1 MGAEGKYIIEDDIDN
16 WGVAVS
22 ATNTF
27 TTLNVNKTDDKITVG
42 LDIPTGSKIR
52 FSSTGVLPGGLSVDV
67 IYYAIKV
74 DATIIQV
81 ASSSINAAAGT
92 PVVDLTDVGVG
103 THTIDVSEGES
114 LTDRQAVIDRV
125 EALVEKITHDYFY
138 AKAFDIFRNGNG
150 RNRLYLELKPRV
162 LTVTAI
168 KVREVEIPSTEWIFD
183 ESFVFIS
190 PTPSYPAELLRRE
203 ENLFPK
209 GFQNIEIIGTMGY
222 TNCPDAVK
230 KACIILARNENDS
243 TLYEK
248 YEFNKES
255 MGRVYSYDRGEEE
268 YLSGIIEADRYLR
281 RYVNRRPVMASA

>member
-27 TTLNVNKTDDKITVG
+27 AITDVNKVDDKITVG
-42 LDIPTGSKIR
+42 LDVPTGSKIR
-52 FSSTGVLPGGLSVDV
+52 FSSTKVLPGGLSVGV
-67 IYYAIKV
+67 IYYAIRV

-81 ASSSINAAAGT
+81 ASTPINAAAET

-125 EALVEKITHDYFY
+125 EALVEKITYDYFY
-138 AKAFDIFRNGNG
+138 SKVFDILRSGNG
-150 RNRLYLELKPRV
+150 RNRLYLGLKPQV
-162 LTVTAI
+162 LTVTTI
-168 KVREVEIPSTEWIFD
+168 KVKGVEIPSTEWTYD

-190 PTPSYPAELLRRE
+190 PTPSYPSELLRRE
-203 ENLFPK
+203 EKLFPK
-209 GFQNIEIIGTMGY
+209 GFNNVEIIGTMGY
-222 TNCPDAVK
+222 VNCPNAIK
-230 KACIILARNENDS
+230 QACIILVRDENDS
-243 TLYEK
+243 TLYEH

-255 MGRVYSYDRGEEE
+255 MGRVYSYDRGKAE
-268 YLSGIIEADRYLR
+268 YLSGIIECDKYLR
-281 RYVNRRPVMASA
+281 RYVNRRPVMSAT